1 MSFAYPL
8 PWWVLAPVVVAAALL
23 AYRAYSRSAVP
34 LAPRRRA
41 LLVGLRFLTLL
52 LLIVCLMRPV
62 ALDRPENEDAAVVP
76 ILIDAS
82 RSMRLEDEGGTA
94 RVGRAIQLV
103 RSQIL
108 PALES
113 RYRAEV
119 LTFGE
124 GLGAAELD
132 RISPVQRRSDLVGA
146 LREVRERFRG
156 RTVAGVVVIS
166 DGGDTGE
173 AGRDGLDLESEPVY
187 AIGVGSRE
195 GLRDREVVGVTA
207 GDPGVIDSMVEIQ
220 ASLVSRGAG
229 RTPFDVRVL
238 ENGRPIQ
245 VRRVQPSADGSPV
258 REAFHVAPPRDAA
271 TRYTIEVPSDAAEIT
286 TENNARSVIVRP
298 PGRRRRVLMVQGA
311 PGHEHSFLARAW
323 LQDPGLELSSVT
335 RKGQNDRGAETFY
348 VQAPAAAAAAL
359 ASGFPSDRAAL
370 FAYDALVLANVEAD
384 FLTRDQL
391 AMIERF
397 VSERGG
403 GLLVLGARSFSRE
416 GLSGT
421 PLEPVLPVDPLDR
434 TSDVVRTAAAAEGAN
449 RLTLTDEGAI
459 HPIMQLGSSVE
470 ETRQRWAAAPP
481 LSAATPM
488 GGLRPGGT
496 VLAVTSGSGRV
507 PRALVAVQRYGRGRS
522 MAFSGEA
529 SWRWKMMLASS
540 DRTYDTFWR
549 QSIRW
554 LASPAPDPVA
564 ISVAG
569 GAAPGDSVTIEVTA
583 RDAAFAAV
591 RDALIRVRVTAP
603 GGEVTNLE
611 APLHDA
617 ANGTYR
623 AVLDADQPGVYRVR
637 ADATRGRPIGAAE
650 EWLLVGAADPE
661 FTDPRLNEEV
671 LRRLALA
678 TGGRL
683 LSQHETASLT
693 RMLDARTPP
702 AAPPVSRDLWNSRWV
717 FAAIAALL
725 FAEWVLRRREGLR

>member
-1 MSFAYPL
+1 MSFAYSL
-8 PWWVLAPVVVAAALL
+8 PWWVLALVVAAAALL

-34 LAPRRRA
+34 IAPRRRA
-41 LLVGLRFLTLL
+41 LLVGLRFLTLIL
-52 LLIVCLMRPV
+52 LVVCLMRPV
-62 ALDRPENEDAAVVP
+62 ALDRPERDGAAVVP

-82 RSMRLEDEGGTA
+82 RSMRLEDEGGAA
-94 RVGRAIQLV
+94 RIGRAIQLV
-103 RSQIL
+103 RSQLL
-108 PALES
+108 PALEP

-124 GLGAAELD
+124 GLEATGLD
-132 RISPVQRRSDLVGA
+132 RVSPVQRRSDLVGA
-146 LREVRERFRG
+146 LRAVRERYRG
-156 RTVAGVVVIS
+156 QAVAGIVVIS
-166 DGGDTGE
+166 DGGDTGQ

-195 GLRDREVVGVTA
+195 GVRDREVVGVTA

-258 REAFHVAPPRDAA
+258 RESFQVAPAREAA
-271 TRYTIEVPSDAAEIT
+271 TLYTIEVPSDAAEIT

-348 VQAPAAAAAAL
+348 VQAPAGAAPAL

-384 FLTRDQL
+384 FLTREQL
-391 AMIERF
+391 STIERF

-421 PLEPVLPVDPLDR
+421 PIEPVLPVDPLDR
-434 TSDVVRTAAAAEGAN
+434 TSDVVRTGSAEGAN
-449 RLTLTDEGAI
+449 RLTLTEEGAI
-459 HPIMQLGSSVE
+459 HPIMQLGPSVE
-470 ETRQRWAAAPP
+470 ETRKRWSAAPP

-496 VLAVTSGSGRV
+496 VLAVTSGAGGV

-529 SWRWKMMLASS
+529 SWRWKMMLAST

-564 ISVAG
+564 ISVTG
-569 GAAPGDSVTIEVTA
+569 GTAPGDSVDIEVTA
-583 RDAAFAAV
+583 RDAAFAPV
-591 RDALIRVRVTAP
+591 RDALVRVRVTAP
-603 GGEVTNLE
+603 GGEVTSLE

-623 AVLDADQPGVYRVR
+623 AALETDQPGVYRVR
-637 ADATRGRPIGAAE
+637 AEATRGRPIGAAE
-650 EWLLVGAADPE
+650 DWLLVGAADPE
-661 FTDPRLNEEV
+661 FADPRLNEEV

-693 RMLDARTPP
+693 RMLDARTPA
-702 AAPPVSRDLWNSRWV
+702 AAPPVPRDLWNSRWV
-717 FAAIAALL
+717 FAAIAGLL
-725 FAEWVLRRREGLR
+725 FAEWLLRRRAGLR